1 MSSQDLYNE
10 AKHLLNGTGGYP
22 KDEKKGYKKMK
33 EAADAGNTEACVQYA
48 NYLCGKQKYFD
59 ALNYFE
65 SNDAYTS
72 AAREYVTCLYNCAL
86 KKASDPTLVE
96 NYYNKACRV
105 KDKLRS
111 DGCYYFAQL
120 AKMSGQSDDVYRK
133 ALYFAALGDSEA
145 MPDQEYA
152 LIGRERG
159 VIYGKSEIEAHIN
172 ANYAGSDAKYFGG
185 FLPCTQTEQSAW
197 NIAKANLTNR
207 KVKKEFGAAAA
218 HALAK
223 AEPKGILEY
232 QPVAYSSST
241 VGTVSFRYEYDNPNY
256 TTVTKGSSALA
267 LDYRWFNYHASFR
280 SKYRQGEFHK
290 QFEKATFTKTTP
302 DARMRTISPRFPEVL
317 ESSVNMA
324 KTSATNGSRKK
335 LKTALAAKN
344 NWESQYV
351 TVDFDNNGQS
361 LEIKTYCVPFWFFT
375 KNLGLGKSVTARVNG
390 ATGEVEFF
398 QNNPFGLFT
407 PFDDVK
413 IGAYLTYS
421 KERQKEIK
429 KAMPAYK
436 KRKKH
441 LIALLVQCALLVLSF
456 AIKFTFLS
464 VLVILSLLVHGA
476 LWFVPKATFQKLLSK
491 LKGALTKKKA
501 SKSAEEP
508 TTNKET
514 ATKTTETEPK
524 KETATKKEAVSATD
538 TDDNDDIVTLKG
550 QNGEDIDFIEIAG
563 IAYNGNFYA
572 ILQPVE
578 LLEGMD
584 DDEALVFKVTKG
596 ANGDDRFEIEL
607 DDATID
613 AVFAE
618 YDKLLAEAN
627 NN

>member
-1 MSSQDLYNE
+1 
-10 AKHLLNGTGGYP
+10 
-22 KDEKKGYKKMK
+22 
-33 EAADAGNTEACVQYA
+33 
-48 NYLCGKQKYFD
+48 
-59 ALNYFE
+59 
-65 SNDAYTS
+65 
-72 AAREYVTCLYNCAL
+72 
-86 KKASDPTLVE
+86 
-96 NYYNKACRV
+96 
-105 KDKLRS
+105 
-111 DGCYYFAQL
+111 
-120 AKMSGQSDDVYRK
+120 
-133 ALYFAALGDSEA
+133 
-145 MPDQEYA
+145 
-152 LIGRERG
+152 
-159 VIYGKSEIEAHIN
+159 
-172 ANYAGSDAKYFGG
+172 
-185 FLPCTQTEQSAW
+185 
-197 NIAKANLTNR
+197 
-207 KVKKEFGAAAA
+207 
-218 HALAK
+218 
-223 AEPKGILEY
+223 
-232 QPVAYSSST
+232 
-241 VGTVSFRYEYDNPNY
+241 
-256 TTVTKGSSALA
+256 
-267 LDYRWFNYHASFR
+267 
-280 SKYRQGEFHK
+280 
-290 QFEKATFTKTTP
+290 
-302 DARMRTISPRFPEVL
+302 MRTISPRFPEVL

-335 LKTALAAKN
+335 VKEALAAKN
-344 NWESQYV
+344 NWEAQYV

-413 IGAYLTYS
+413 TGAYSTYS

-429 KAMPAYK
+429 KVMPAYK

-476 LWFVPKATFQKLLSK
+476 LWFVPKSAFQKLMSK
-491 LKGALTKKKA
+491 LKGALTKKKT

-524 KETATKKEAVSATD
+524 KETATKKEAVSTTD

-578 LLEGMD
+578 LLVGMD
-584 DDEALVFKVTKG
+584 DDEALVFKVTKD
-596 ANGDDRFEIEL
+596 ANGEDRFEIEL